1 MLWMGRAIGWMSAQ
15 KRGPTRSEDQSSY
28 TPPLSPQSSSVN
40 SSSDPHEP

>member
-1 MLWMGRAIGWMSAQ
+1 MLLMGRAIGWMSAQ